1 MSAAFVPGCMR
12 RLELASMRDCS
23 IGEASRFDCAPIEG
37 DLGPIWI
44 SAGGGG
50 LGSRGE
56 LGAIAIV
63 KGGDRVVVVWDGMVS
78 GGGLRDEDG
87 ADENERLESILQP
100 RFESC
105 SVPPL
110 RLHDSRSQT
119 IVDVL
124 VYRGRAVLFKLDE
137 KSWSGG

>member
-23 IGEASRFDCAPIEG
+23 IGEASRFDCAPMEG

-63 KGGDRVVVVWDGMVS
+63 KGGDGVVVVWDGMVS
-78 GGGLRDEDG
+78 GGGLRDED
-87 ADENERLESILQP
+87 DVEENERLESILQP
-100 RFESC
+100 RFKSYC
-105 SVPPL
+105 VPPL
-110 RLHDSRSQT
+110 RLQDLRSQT
-119 IVDVL
+119 VVDVL
-124 VYRGRAVLFKLDE
+124 VCRGWVVLFKLGE